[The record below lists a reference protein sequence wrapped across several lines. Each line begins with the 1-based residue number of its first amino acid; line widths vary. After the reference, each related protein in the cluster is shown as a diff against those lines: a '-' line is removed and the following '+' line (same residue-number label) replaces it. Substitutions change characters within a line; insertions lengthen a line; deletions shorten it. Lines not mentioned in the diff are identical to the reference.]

1 MTERI
6 RTNGLGPLLFA
17 ALLASLIQQPAAA
30 IDEPMWVWSPA
41 HKKGDVPAV
50 DCYFRKTFELA
61 RPTSGQIQITAD
73 NAYEVFVNSQPV
85 GRGGDWR
92 RMNVHDISKALV
104 NGMNVVAVHVR
115 NTDTG
120 TAGLA
125 ARLIAEQ
132 QSDPVKVLLT
142 DDTWRC
148 SVRRYASW
156 TQAAF
161 PSEDWLAAQEF
172 GPLGAT
178 LPWGD
183 EVVFAGEGSRFT
195 VPDGFVIE
203 RSMTHDEVGSLIAM
217 TFNENGDLIV
227 SQERGPLLL
236 VRDTDGSGAP
246 DTSSV
251 FCGQVQSAQGLL
263 ALDGSVYAVGS
274 GPAGS
279 ALYRL
284 TDANGDGVA
293 EDVRPLVQF
302 KGSRGEHGPHAV
314 RLGPDGM
321 IYGIVGNH
329 ASIKSPRPIPGL
341 LEKAYEGDLIQPR
354 YEDARGHAVGIPAP
368 GGIVYRTDRQGRFT
382 EVVATG
388 LRNAYDFAFTPDG
401 DIVTFDSDM
410 EWDIGAP
417 WYRPT
422 RILHATAGADFG
434 WRSGWAKW
442 PSYHL
447 DSLPPMVEVGPGS
460 PTGVEV
466 YQHTVFPKK
475 YHGALLACD
484 WARGKIFAVRLR
496 PDGAT
501 VAGRSELFI
510 SGQPLNVTDLAVG
523 PDGAVYFTT
532 GGRATDGGVYRV
544 RWTGKPSA
552 PPSVQAGTVAEAI
565 QNPQPNSAWA
575 RRRIRQVQRAAGA
588 RWATSL
594 ASVAADPERT
604 PADSVS
610 ALHLLATIGPY
621 PRLDTLRPL
630 AKDPRPEVRAKA
642 ASLMLGESA
651 DPGLLSSL
659 LGDKDARVR
668 RVACESMARTGLQAD
683 PNKLLPLLGED
694 DRFVTNAARRLLETL
709 PANQWSELVL
719 AESTDNRAFLVGSV
733 ALITT
738 NPSSTTSAEI
748 IDRCVTI
755 LEQAEANSFR
765 DILGALRVAQLC
777 LARSEPATD
786 SQDRL
791 AAVVAK
797 LYPTNT
803 LQVDREI
810 VRLLTELQWG
820 PAATAFSAQVAAEMP
835 TADKIH
841 LAGHAA
847 RLNRGWNTDSK
858 FAFLK
863 FFESTT
869 GAEGGYSVSGYI
881 EAFARDFFT
890 KLTPAERD
898 RVLLSGHE
906 WPASALSVLARLPQE
921 LPPDLIEKLIALDRR
936 VKPLAE
942 KADVHRRLRVGIAA
956 VLGRSGNSQA
966 HQYLHSLYQ
975 NEPQQRETVAMSLTQ
990 NPQGENWRVLV
1001 DSLKT
1006 VEGVAAREVLTSL
1019 RAVNQR
1025 PSDPEPYRQVILQGL
1040 KLQES
1045 GGGEAVQLLDH
1056 WAGGQPSKDQWQTR
1070 LVGWQQRYAANFPD
1084 APPAELPVDSGRD
1097 RWSYEE
1103 LLSFLRSPTGKEGN
1117 PRQGRAAYIKAQCA
1131 ACHRYAGEWEGL
1143 GPDLTHVNKRFQD
1156 KEILESIVYPSHVVS
1171 DQYASKV
1178 VVTTDGKTYPGI
1190 VVEKPGGALL
1200 VQFSDGRQLELGPDE
1215 IESVQPSAT
1224 SVMPQGLLNELS
1236 LEEVADLFAFLRG

>member
-1 MTERI
+1 MIERI
-6 RTNGLGPLLFA
+6 RNIGLAPLLLA
-17 ALLASLIQQPAAA
+17 ASFVWLLEQPAAA
-30 IDEPMWVWSPA
+30 IDEPNWVWSPA
-41 HKKGDVPAV
+41 HKKGDVPKG
-50 DCYFRKTFELA
+50 DCYFRKTFELR

-104 NGMNVVAVHVR
+104 NGKNVVAVHVR
-115 NTDTG
+115 NTDQG
-120 TAGLA
+120 AAGLA

-132 QSDPVKVLLT
+132 KQDPVKVLLT
-142 DDTWRC
+142 DDSWRC

-156 TQAAF
+156 TQAEF
-161 PSEDWLAAQEF
+161 PSDDWLAAQEF

-195 VPDGFVIE
+195 VPQGFVVE
-203 RSMTHDEVGSLIAM
+203 RSMNHDEVGSLIAM
-217 TFNENGDLIV
+217 TFTERSDLIV

-236 VRDTDGSGAP
+236 VRDTDGSGAA
-246 DTSSV
+246 DTATV
-251 FCGQVQSAQGLL
+251 FCEQVQSAQGLL

-284 TDANGDGVA
+284 TDTNGDGVA
-293 EDVRPLVQF
+293 EDVRPLVRF

-329 ASIKSPRPIPGL
+329 ASIKSPRPVPGL
-341 LEKAYEGDLIQPR
+341 LDKAYEGDLIQPR

-368 GGIVYRTDRQGRFT
+368 GGFIYRTDRQGRFT
-382 EVVATG
+382 EVVVTG
-388 LRNAYDFAFTPDG
+388 LRNAYDFAFTPSG
-401 DIVTFDSDM
+401 EIVTYDSDM

-442 PSYHL
+442 PSYYL
-447 DSLPPMVEVGPGS
+447 DSLPPMVEIGPGS

-466 YQHTVFPKK
+466 YEHTVYPQK

-484 WARGKIFAVRLR
+484 WARGKIFSVRLR

-532 GGRATDGGVYRV
+532 GGRGTDGGVYRV
-544 RWTGKPSA
+544 RWTGQPSTTPA
-552 PPSVQAGTVAEAI
+552 AEAGTVAEAI
-565 QNPQPNSAWA
+565 RHPQPGSAWA
-575 RRRIRQVQRAAGA
+575 RQRLQQIRQALGA

-594 ASVAADPERT
+594 ASAATDPDR
-604 PADSVS
+604 PAAESVS
-610 ALHLLATIGPY
+610 ALHLLATLGPH
-621 PRLDTLRPL
+621 PRLETLRPL
-630 AKDPRPEVRAKA
+630 ANDQRPSVRAKA
-642 ASLMLGESA
+642 ASLMLGNSA
-651 DPGLLSSL
+651 DLGVLTTLLS
-659 LGDKDARVR
+659 DDDARVR
-668 RVACESMARTGLQAD
+668 RAACESIARSGLQPD
-683 PNKLLPLLGED
+683 PNKLLLLLGED
-694 DRFVTNAARRLLETL
+694 DRFVANAARRLLETL
-709 PANQWSELVL
+709 PPNQWNQLVL
-719 AESTDNRAFLVGSV
+719 ADSTSTQAFLVGSV
-733 ALITT
+733 ALITVD
-738 NPSSTTSAEI
+738 PSSTASTQI
-748 IDRCVTI
+748 ITRCVTI
-755 LEQAEANSFR
+755 LEDAEANSFR

-777 LARSEPATD
+777 LLRAEPTSD
-786 SQDRL
+786 SKGRL
-791 AAVVAK
+791 TAAVAG
-797 LYPTNT
+797 LYPSNT

-810 VRLLTELQWG
+810 VRLLAALEWESAA
-820 PAATAFSAQVAAEMP
+820 PAFAAQIATEMP
-835 TADKIH
+835 TPDKIH

-847 RLNRGWNTDSK
+847 RLNRGWSTDSK

-863 FFESTT
+863 FFESPA
-869 GAEGGYSVSGYI
+869 GAEAGYSVSGYI

-898 RVLLSGHE
+898 RVLVTGQD
-906 WPASALSVLARLPQE
+906 WPASSLSVLAGLPEQ
-921 LPPDLIEKLIALDRR
+921 LTPGLVEKLIALDKR
-936 VKPLAE
+936 VKPLAKE
-942 KADVHRRLRVGIAA
+942 SDLHRRLRVGIAA
-956 VLGRSGNSQA
+956 VLGRSDSGQA
-966 HQYLHSLYQ
+966 HQYLHAVYQ
-975 NEPQQRETVAMSLTQ
+975 SEPKQRETVAMSLTQ
-990 NPQGENWRVLV
+990 NPQGENWGVLV

-1006 VEGVAAREVLTSL
+1006 VEGVAAREVLASL
-1019 RAVNQR
+1019 RGVNQR

-1045 GGGEAVQLLDH
+1045 GGSDAVQLLDH
-1056 WAGGQPSKDQWQTR
+1056 WAGGQPSSDQWQTR
-1070 LVGWQQRYAANFPD
+1070 LVGWQQQYAASFPD

-1103 LLSFLRSPTGKEGN
+1103 LLSFLRSPTGQEGN

-1131 ACHRYAGEWEGL
+1131 TCHRYAGEWEGL
-1143 GPDLTHVNKRFQD
+1143 GPDLTHVSQRFQD
-1156 KEILESIVYPSHVVS
+1156 KEILESIVYPSHVIS

-1178 VVTTDGKTYPGI
+1178 VVTADGKTYPGI
-1190 VVEKPGGALL
+1190 VVERPGGSLL
-1200 VQFSDGRQLELGPDE
+1200 VQLSDGRQVE
-1215 IESVQPSAT
+1215 INGDDVEEVLPNAT